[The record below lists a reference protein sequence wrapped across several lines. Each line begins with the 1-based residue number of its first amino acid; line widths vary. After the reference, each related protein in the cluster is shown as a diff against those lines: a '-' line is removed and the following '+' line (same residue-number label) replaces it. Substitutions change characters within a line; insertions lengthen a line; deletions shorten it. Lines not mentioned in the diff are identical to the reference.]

1 MALNNKVKT
10 TNYAGM
16 SFRKM
21 GLTFPGRLLWGM
33 YHLVNDGDENID
45 VAHMRL
51 SMLSC
56 SVSIRIT
63 PKDESVLE
71 PHRAFVTHRAAAK

>member
-1 MALNNKVKT
+1 
-10 TNYAGM
+10 
-16 SFRKM
+16 
-21 GLTFPGRLLWGM
+21 M

-45 VAHMRL
+45 VAHMTL

-56 SVSIRIT
+56 SISIRIT